1 MEINT
6 TSLLPYVLDLLSRQ
20 PDLCTSIDALC
31 EQIQDVVMDDII
43 SPFGNLKR
51 AVEFS
56 VELGMNLGLLLLSDK
71 RVRMPFNFRTRNDN
85 KPAQAAK
92 AKDLLSPDQGRH
104 VIKRLAKTL
113 KDSRSALSKP
123 KSTVKA
129 RAKGHPTTGFK
140 CKRGCPN
147 ASKKRRSTK
156 KQGMRLR
163 KSAGRN
169 PTDRHTAGTRSRRY

>member
-71 RVRMPFNFRTRNDN
+71 RVRMPFNFRNRNDN
-85 KPAQAAK
+85 KPAQPQPAK
-92 AKDLLSPDQGRH
+92 AKELVSPEQGRQ

-113 KDSRSALSKP
+113 KDSRSAVIKQ
-123 KSTVKA
+123 KTNTKA
-129 RAKGHPTTGFK
+129 RAKGPPKTGFK
-140 CKRGCPN
+140 CKRGRPH
-147 ASKKRRSTK
+147 AHKKGRPAKKRKTN
-156 KQGMRLR
+156 
-163 KSAGRN
+163 ARN
-169 PTDRHTAGTRSRRY
+169 AAVRQLAGTRSRRY

>member
-71 RVRMPFNFRTRNDN
+71 RVRMPFNFRNRNDN
-85 KPAQAAK
+85 KPPQAQAAK
-92 AKDLLSPDQGRH
+92 AKELVSPEQGRQ
-104 VIKRLAKTL
+104 VIKRLAKT
-113 KDSRSALSKP
+113 DSRSAVSKQ
-123 KSTVKA
+123 KSHVKA
-129 RAKGHPTTGFK
+129 RAKGQPATGFK
-140 CKRGCPN
+140 CKRGRPN
-147 ASKKRRSTK
+147 AGKKGRTAKKRKTNA
-156 KQGMRLR
+156 R
-163 KSAGRN
+163 K
-169 PTDRHTAGTRSRRY
+169 PTDRQLAGTRSRRY